1 MFINQL
7 RQNAI
12 AAAQGRKMGT
22 SLRRFAESHEAAR
35 VRPANFA
42 QKIEIVVPC
51 YNHAQFLP
59 RALSSIRDQTWTQAP
74 VAVTLIDD
82 ASTDETWRVITS
94 FDWDQRFDVK
104 HMRNAEN
111 LRQYGSLNRAID
123 ASEND
128 LIVVLNDDD
137 ALFPDALEKI
147 VMAYEREERIFML
160 GWGSLWIDEAHPFRE
175 RESVAL
181 ENLELTLYETEEV
194 PRYRDLS
201 DLNIT
206 HSSSSFFKVAWAAA
220 GGYRKKGNRI
230 HPDAPEDRDFQ
241 MRVNALHPVGVY
253 RDYPL
258 ALWRSDSTHGH
269 EY

>member
-1 MFINQL
+1 MIINQA
-7 RQNAI
+7 RQSAV
-12 AAAQGRKMGT
+12 AAARGRKMRT
-22 SLRRFAESHEAAR
+22 HLRRFAESHTAAS
-35 VRPANFA
+35 VRPDNFSR
-42 QKIEIVVPC
+42 KIEVVVPC
-51 YNHAQFLP
+51 YNHARFLP
-59 RALSSIRDQTWTQAP
+59 RALSSIQEQTWMQAP

-82 ASTDETWRVITS
+82 ASTDDTWRIITS
-94 FDWDQRFDVK
+94 FDWDQRFEVK
-104 HMRNAEN
+104 QMRNAEN
-111 LRQYGSLNRAID
+111 LRQCESLNRAID
-123 ASEND
+123 ASKND

-147 VMAYEREERIFML
+147 VTTYEREEQIFML
-160 GWGSLWIDEAHPFRE
+160 GWGSLWIDEAHPFRG
-175 RESVAL
+175 RESVSL
-181 ENLELTLYETEEV
+181 DNLELTLYEPETAL
-194 PRYRDLS
+194 RYRDLN

-230 HPDAPEDRDFQ
+230 HPNAPEDRDFQ

-269 EY
+269 DF